1 MVSGRW
7 RIYIKILFLD
17 FMIKL
22 KNQSEIEILRTG
34 GHRLASILAELKT
47 RVVAGV
53 TTAELD
59 DYAREL
65 ILAGGDQAAFLNY
78 RPRGS
83 RLAYP
88 AALCVSVDDEI
99 VHGIPSKRV
108 IKEGNLVTLDLG
120 IIHEGMFTDSAI
132 TVGVGN
138 IAAEDQKLLN
148 VTKEAL
154 RIGIEAALVGRTTG
168 HIGEAIEKYVLAE
181 GFGLVR
187 DLSGHGV
194 GFAVHEDPEVPN
206 YGRAGEGEKLVS
218 GLVIAIEPMVVVG
231 SEDTKI
237 LSDGFTFI
245 TADKKNSAHFE
256 HTLVITETKAEILTI

>member
-1 MVSGRW
+1 
-7 RIYIKILFLD
+7 
-17 FMIKL
+17 MIRLKSATDIAKL
-22 KNQSEIEILRTG
+22 REG
-34 GHRLASILAELKT
+34 GHRQAEILALLSQK
-47 RVVAGV
+47 VVAGV

-59 DYAREL
+59 DYAYEL
-65 ILAGGDQAAFLNY
+65 ITQKGDVPAFLNY
-78 RPRGS
+78 RPHGS

-88 AALCVSVDDEI
+88 ASLCVSINEEI
-99 VHGIPSKRV
+99 VHGIPSKKV
-108 IKEGNLVTLDLG
+108 LKEGDLVTLDLG
-120 IIHEGMFTDSAI
+120 IVHEGMFTDSAV

-138 IAAEDQKLLN
+138 ISSEDQKLLN

-154 RIGIEAALVGRTTG
+154 RIGIEAALPGRTTG

-206 YGRAGEGEKLVS
+206 YGRAGEGAKLVP

-231 SEDTKI
+231 REDTKI
-237 LSDGFTFI
+237 LADGFTFI

-256 HTLVITETKAEILTI
+256 HTIVITENKPEILTELN

>member
-1 MVSGRW
+1 MIRLKSDADIATLKIGGQRQA
-7 RIYIKILFLD
+7 KILS
-17 FMIKL
+17 
-22 KNQSEIEILRTG
+22 Q
-34 GHRLASILAELKT
+34 LAVMVKPGL
-47 RVVAGV
+47 
-53 TTAELD
+53 TTVELD

-65 ILAGGDQAAFLNY
+65 ITKNGDTPAFLNY

-88 AALCVSVDDEI
+88 ATLCVSINEEI

-108 IKEGNLVTLDLG
+108 IKEGDLVTLDLG
-120 IIHEGMFTDSAI
+120 IVHEGMFTDSAI
-132 TVGVGN
+132 TVGVGQ
-138 IAAEDQKLLN
+138 IATEDQKLLN

-154 RIGIEAALVGRTTG
+154 RIGIEAALPGRTTG
-168 HIGEAIEKYVLAE
+168 HIGQAIEKYVLGE

-206 YGRAGEGEKLVS
+206 YGRAGEGEKLVP

-237 LSDGFTFI
+237 LADGFTFI

-256 HTLVITETKAEILTI
+256 HTIVVTEKKPEILTELN